1 MWRPR
6 LRATTTARLATG
18 FAAALALSALLPIL
32 FIHYQVTVLLTER
45 IDRFLEQQSAA
56 ATPAVQAELLA
67 RDETF
72 DADDLH
78 RIALAARFDAAGR
91 RVAGNIETLPPGLAA
106 DGRAHAMAVLVRRA
120 GGPPRPETMRVVAR
134 RLPDGGTF
142 VIGGKTWAL
151 SELRA
156 TVAYAL
162 WLWIAP
168 ILLVSLTA
176 GAVLSRH
183 ATARVRAM
191 HLATR
196 RIMQGNLRE
205 RLHVGGSGDDMD
217 MLALSINSMLGEI
230 ERLVEQLQ
238 SVGNDIAHGLRTPL
252 ARMKARLDNCRMAPQ
267 PGAALDG
274 VIEDVSEDLRQ
285 TLRIV
290 TALLR
295 LAEIDGERRR
305 SGFGRVD
312 LAALVAEVAAFYEPL
327 AASRDIRLALRTAP
341 LSVPGDADL
350 LGEALANLV
359 DNGIKFTPPGG
370 SVEIA
375 LAVEGDGAVLRVSDT
390 GAGLRPGEHE
400 RVFER
405 FYRAEETRSLP
416 GTGLG
421 LSLVAAIARLHGGR
435 VRVSD
440 NAPGTI
446 FDFVLPM
453 SAGGMRAP

>member
-217 MLALSINSMLGEI
+217 MLALSINSMLGE
-230 ERLVEQLQ
+230 
-238 SVGNDIAHGLRTPL
+238 
-252 ARMKARLDNCRMAPQ
+252 
-267 PGAALDG
+267 
-274 VIEDVSEDLRQ
+274 
-285 TLRIV
+285 
-290 TALLR
+290 
-295 LAEIDGERRR
+295 
-305 SGFGRVD
+305 
-312 LAALVAEVAAFYEPL
+312 
-327 AASRDIRLALRTAP
+327 
-341 LSVPGDADL
+341 
-350 LGEALANLV
+350 ALANLV

-453 SAGGMRAP
+453 SAGGMQAP